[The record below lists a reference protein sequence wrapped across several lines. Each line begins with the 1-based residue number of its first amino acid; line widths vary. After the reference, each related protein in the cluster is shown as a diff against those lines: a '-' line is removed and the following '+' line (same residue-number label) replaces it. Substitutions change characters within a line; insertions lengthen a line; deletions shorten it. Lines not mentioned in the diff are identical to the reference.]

1 VFGAA
6 LLAAIV
12 TAALVVLPAA
22 AKDAGNRLDAKLVSV
37 NAGPLPTCS
46 EDGSDCTAA
55 NIVRYFIYVENGNQL
70 ANLGAPTRANV
81 RNSFLVSSVDQRVF
95 VDGVQDHDFD
105 FTYTP
110 PPDPSYGPYSGHWPV
125 SASCP
130 PEGPP
135 CTVVGSPAVIPGEDT
150 AVFYIGWAH
159 GSVEPNGT
167 YVFKFTVHGTFNGS
181 PVALN
186 VTSAPIVMT
195 V

>member
-1 VFGAA
+1 
-6 LLAAIV
+6 
-12 TAALVVLPAA
+12 
-22 AKDAGNRLDAKLVSV
+22 
-37 NAGPLPTCS
+37 
-46 EDGSDCTAA
+46 
-55 NIVRYFIYVENGNQL
+55 
-70 ANLGAPTRANV
+70 V
-81 RNSFLVSSVDQRVF
+81 RNSFFVSSVEQRVF

-110 PPDPSYGPYSGHWPV
+110 PPDPSYEPYSGHWPV

-135 CTVVGSPAVIPGEDT
+135 CMVVGSPAVIPGEET

-159 GSVEPNGT
+159 GSAEPNGT
-167 YVFKFTVHGTFNGS
+167 YIFKFTVHGRFNGS

-195 V
+195 A